1 MSHPSSLP
9 INILP
14 YDGQTFYYGDIFT
27 GENSAKYMKILFDT
41 IQWKNDEAKLFGK
54 HFITKRKAAW
64 YGDREYPY
72 TYSNTTKH
80 ALPWTT
86 ELLEIKDAVEKMTNT
101 TFNSCLLNLYHDGN
115 EGMAWH
121 SDDEKALARES
132 GIASV
137 SFGATRKFAFKHK
150 VSKTIVEIILEPG
163 SLLLMKGTTQSHWFH
178 RLPKTTK
185 VMQPRINLTF
195 RTMRE
200 TEIPI

>member
-14 YDGQTFYYGDIFT
+14 YDGQTFYYGEIFT

-185 VMQPRINLTF
+185 VTQPRINLTF

>member
-1 MSHPSSLP
+1 MSKPSRP
-9 INILP
+9 IINILP
-14 YDGQTFYYGDIFT
+14 SDGETFYYGKIFSPEKSDEYIT
-27 GENSAKYMKILFDT
+27 KLFET

-64 YGDREYPY
+64 YGDKEYPY

-80 ALPWTT
+80 ALPWTK
-86 ELLEIKDAVEKMTNT
+86 ELLEIKNLVEERTKIK
-101 TFNSCLLNLYHDGN
+101 FNSCLLNLYHDGN

-137 SFGATRKFAFKHK
+137 SFGAKRKFSFKHK
-150 VSKTIVEIILEPG
+150 GNKTTVDIILEPG
-163 SLLLMKGTTQSHWFH
+163 SLLLMTGNTQTNWWHK
-178 RLPKTTK
+178 LPKTTK
-185 VMQPRINLTF
+185 VTTPRINLTF

-200 TEIPI
+200 D

>member
-14 YDGQTFYYGDIFT
+14 YDGQTFYYGEIFT

>member
-80 ALPWTT
+80 ALPWTA

-185 VMQPRINLTF
+185 VTQPRINLTF

>member
-1 MSHPSSLP
+1 MTNSLTEP

-14 YDGQTFYYGDIFT
+14 FDGEALYYGEIFT
-27 GENSAKYMKILFDT
+27 AEKSDNYMSKLLTT

-64 YGDREYPY
+64 YGDKDYSY
-72 TYSNTTKH
+72 TYSNTTKK
-80 ALPWTT
+80 ALPWTS
-86 ELLEIKDAVEKMTNT
+86 ELLEIKNAVEKMTRT
-101 TFNSCLLNLYHDGN
+101 KFNSCLLNLYHDGN

-121 SDDEKALARES
+121 SDDEKALAVES

-150 VSKTIVEIILEPG
+150 IDKTTVDIILDPG
-163 SLLLMKGTTQSHWFH
+163 SLLVMQGTTQSNWLH

-185 VMQPRINLTF
+185 VKQPRINLTF
-195 RTMRE
+195 RTMLE
-200 TEIPI
+200 T

>member
-1 MSHPSSLP
+1 MTNSSTEP

-14 YDGQTFYYGDIFT
+14 FDGQTNYYGKIFT
-27 GENSAKYMKILFDT
+27 SEQSETYMSNLLTT

-64 YGDREYPY
+64 YGDKEYPY

-86 ELLEIKDAVEKMTNT
+86 ELLEIKNAIEEITKIR
-101 TFNSCLLNLYHDGN
+101 FNSCLLNLYHDGN

-150 VSKTIVEIILEPG
+150 SNKTTVDIILEPG
-163 SLLLMKGTTQSHWFH
+163 SLLLMKGETQTNWFH

-185 VMQPRINLTF
+185 VTEPRINLTF
-195 RTMRE
+195 RTIRE
-200 TEIPI
+200 SIL

>member
-1 MSHPSSLP
+1 MSNPSSLP

-14 YDGQTFYYGDIFT
+14 YDGQTFYYGEIFT
-27 GENSAKYMKILFDT
+27 GENSAKYMKILFNT

>member
-1 MSHPSSLP
+1 MPC
-9 INILP
+9 
-14 YDGQTFYYGDIFT
+14 DGETFYYGEIF
-27 GENSAKYMKILFDT
+27 SAKKSFEYMTKLFET

-64 YGDREYPY
+64 YGDKEYPY

-80 ALPWTT
+80 ALPWTK
-86 ELLEIKDAVEKMTNT
+86 ELLEIKSLVEKT
-101 TFNSCLLNLYHDGN
+101 TKIKFNSCLLNLYHDGN

-137 SFGATRKFAFKHK
+137 SFGATRKFSFKHK
-150 VSKTIVEIILEPG
+150 GNKTTVDIILEPG
-163 SLLLMKGTTQSHWFH
+163 SLLLMTGNTQTNWWHK
-178 RLPKTTK
+178 LPKTTK
-185 VMQPRINLTF
+185 VTSPRINLTF

-200 TEIPI
+200 D